1 MIKMLIWQQRSKRDI
16 TLVEL
21 SKMTGISKSTLNN
34 FENEKTS
41 PNLLQLEKISAALD
55 CKITELFQQF

>member
-1 MIKMLIWQQRSKRDI
+1 MIKMLIWQQRSKRGI

-41 PNLLQLEKISAALD
+41 PNLLQLEKISVALE
-55 CKITELFQQF
+55 CEITELFQQF

>member
-41 PNLLQLEKISAALD
+41 PNLLQLEKISVALD
-55 CKITELFQQF
+55 CEITELFQQI

>member
-41 PNLLQLEKISAALD
+41 PNLLQLEKISAALN
-55 CKITELFQQF
+55 CEITELFQQF

>member
-1 MIKMLIWQQRSKRDI
+1 MIKMLIWQRRIEEDV

-21 SKMTGISKSTLNN
+21 AKLTGISKSTLNN

-41 PNLLQLEKISAALD
+41 PNLNQLEKISVALN
-55 CKITELFQQF
+55 CEITDLFEQF

>member
-55 CKITELFQQF
+55 CEITELFEQF

>member
-41 PNLLQLEKISAALD
+41 PNLLQLEKISVALK
-55 CKITELFQQF
+55 CEITELFQQF

>member
-55 CKITELFQQF
+55 CEITELFQQF